1 MKNTYKLLILSFVT
15 LLFMG
20 QSCDIPSENNVE
32 DKLILD
38 ETNSIEQLPTAIEG
52 KVDLIENIEE
62 SAQDNNILPQ
72 NLPIETEML
81 PTEPETPQAPAEEDT
96 PTEQGNT
103 VVGGQT
109 CGQYVAGVKQ
119 DWQCEKIQWCGTS
132 LNVCHDEAYCLNHSD
147 CDSGVCTSGYCLGG
161 ANSALP
167 EHSPCK
173 NNAQCISGKL
183 CVDGGCVPAEE
194 VLLPDE
200 PQENAPCEN
209 NAQCISGKLC
219 QDGSC
224 VPAEDVLLP
233 DEPQENSP
241 CSNDAQCI
249 SGKVCQNNE
258 CVLDS
263 E

>member
-1 MKNTYKLLILSFVT
+1 MKNTYKLLVLSFVA

-20 QSCDIPSENNVE
+20 QSCDIPSENNIE
-32 DKLILD
+32 DKIILD
-38 ETNSIEQLPTAIEG
+38 EANPIEQLPTAIEE

-72 NLPIETEML
+72 NIPIKTEKLPVK
-81 PTEPETPQAPAEEDT
+81 QEDA
-96 PTEQGNT
+96 PTEQENT
-103 VVGGQT
+103 PTDGQT
-109 CGQYVAGVKQ
+109 CSHYENGVKQ
-119 DWQCEKIQWCGTS
+119 DWICDKSQWCGTS
-132 LNVCHDEAYCLNHSD
+132 LSVCHDEVYCLNHSD

-200 PQENAPCEN
+200 LQENAPCEN

-219 QDGSC
+219 QDGGC
-224 VPAEDVLLP
+224 VPAEDVLFP
-233 DEPQENSP
+233 DGEPQENSP